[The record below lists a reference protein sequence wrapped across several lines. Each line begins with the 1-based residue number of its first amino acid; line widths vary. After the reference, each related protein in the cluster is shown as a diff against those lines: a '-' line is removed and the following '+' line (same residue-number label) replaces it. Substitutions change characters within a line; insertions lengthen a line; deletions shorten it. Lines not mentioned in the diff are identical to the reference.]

1 MLKNLYKF
9 LKRITVSFFIL
20 YGSNQLVPASAIIPI
35 NLITVFLIGFF
46 NVPALIILIIIKITL
61 Y

>member
-20 YGSNQLVPASAIIPI
+20 YGYNQLVPASAIIPI

>member
-20 YGSNQLVPASAIIPI
+20 YGYNQLVPASAIIPI

-46 NVPALIILIIIKITL
+46 NVPALINLIIIKITL

>member
-20 YGSNQLVPASAIIPI
+20 YGYNKLVPASAIIPI